1 MPVLNVFR
9 DTEVGRMVTLP
20 PREEE
25 GEWEGPEEIEL
36 LSENESQGVCGDE
49 GGPGPP

>member
-1 MPVLNVFR
+1 
-9 DTEVGRMVTLP
+9 MVALP

-25 GEWEGPEEIEL
+25 GEWEGLEEIEL
-36 LSENESQGVCGDE
+36 CVGEDEGQGVCGDE